1 MDTTGKITTVTTHK
15 IMTSV
20 TATVPVEREA
30 EFLSDYREMNIVGD
44 KPDGLLRSELL
55 RGHDGR
61 WLIQTLWRD
70 RDAFMAARE
79 PGKTPPALALLER
92 VGAEH
97 AHELLSVEETY

>member
-1 MDTTGKITTVTTHK
+1 MTT
-15 IMTSV
+15 V
-20 TATVPVEREA
+20 TATVPADREP
-30 EFLSDYREMNIVGD
+30 EFLVGYREMSAMAD

-55 RGHDGR
+55 HGHNGR

-70 RDAFMAARE
+70 RDAIMAARE

-97 AHELLSVEETY
+97 SHELLSVEESYGA